1 FKADYIHPLKK
12 GAKLEA
18 GIKSSF
24 VNTDA
29 NAIYDS
35 VTYGKTVRDLNRSN
49 HFQYKENVNAAYIN
63 FSKPLSTKLS
73 MQLGL
78 RAEHTHAMG

>member
-1 FKADYIHPLKK
+1 GMPGAKGDTLLGSLPQIIDIYSFKADYIHPLKK

-49 HFQYKENVNAAYIN
+49 
-63 FSKPLSTKLS
+63 
-73 MQLGL
+73 
-78 RAEHTHAMG
+78 